1 MGAEIIPIMNEQGE
15 IVVHDKYVDGRWVGS
30 RRTLEQA
37 ENDVGLH
44 ATIRSAKLQNYL
56 TKRKTGSTC
65 AMTN

>member
-37 ENDVGLH
+37 ENDVGLD
-44 ATIRSAKLQNYL
+44 ATIRPAQIAKKL
-56 TKRKTGSTC
+56 SD
-65 AMTN
+65 